1 MNEQELEELLSTSD
15 VSLEESDSDVSGAQ
29 IRQAF
34 DRRRSLHQR
43 RITGGVCL
51 AVLLLMMG
59 GLWQSTRPREQTVVD
74 LEPQP
79 PSGNHETSD
88 ENEPSTLDPSEA
100 AVVTD
105 PKLEFDRFHAEL
117 KMRIRTSRHE
127 REAVALRQSIAE
139 LHASL
144 DAVKRE
150 SRSTELQLLSS
161 ANQLA
166 SKGRDAELQEL
177 ISLAPNSYAFKKYA
191 GEEL

>member
-15 VSLEESDSDVSGAQ
+15 VSLEESDSDISGAQ
-29 IRQAF
+29 IREAF
-34 DRRRSLHQR
+34 DRRRSLQKQR
-43 RITGGVCL
+43 MIGGVCL
-51 AVLLLMMG
+51 AVLLLLMG
-59 GLWQSTRPREQTVVD
+59 GLWQTSRPREQTVVE

-79 PSGNHETSD
+79 PIGNQETAD
-88 ENEPSTLDPSEA
+88 KNEPSTLDPLEA

-105 PKLEFDRFHAEL
+105 PKLEFERFQAEL
-117 KMRIRTSRHE
+117 EMRIRTSRHE
-127 REAVALRQSIAE
+127 REAAALRQSIAE

-150 SRSTELQLLSS
+150 SRSTELQLLLN